1 MITVSCII
9 PAHNEGS
16 RIGRVL
22 DVVQNHPLLREII
35 VVDDGSADNTA
46 QIAQGK
52 NVRVISLPEN
62 RGKSYAVA
70 EGIAAAT
77 GSHLLML
84 DADLVGLSYDDIT
97 ALIRPV
103 MAHQAEVSISLRRN
117 SPWIWRFIGLDYISG
132 ERVFARELVA
142 QHLAAIRRLP
152 HFGLEVWINQQW
164 IAAGLRVQIVSWQ
177 GVISPYKAAKMGW
190 LRGLKADVS
199 MMRDIFR
206 TISLRESVRQI
217 ICLKRKS
224 QV

>member
-22 DVVQNHPLLREII
+22 DVVQNHPLLLEII

-132 ERVFARELVA
+132 ERVFAREL
-142 QHLAAIRRLP
+142 
-152 HFGLEVWINQQW
+152 
-164 IAAGLRVQIVSWQ
+164 
-177 GVISPYKAAKMGW
+177 
-190 LRGLKADVS
+190 
-199 MMRDIFR
+199 
-206 TISLRESVRQI
+206 SLI
-217 ICLKRKS
+217 HI
-224 QV
+224 